1 MSIGS
6 MQCESEYRETC
17 NVLVTLGCLDIRI
30 STRIKKHSVFNKLVV
45 SLKFTVHDQ
54 FGVLAPQFLPEGRNQ
69 LQWSL
74 LELNSGWG
82 GENQHC
88 S

>member
-6 MQCESEYRETC
+6 MQCESEYTEKPATYMLC
-17 NVLVTLGCLDIRI
+17 WGCLDIWI

-54 FGVLAPQFLPEGRNQ
+54 FGVLAPQFLPEGT
-69 LQWSL
+69 S
-74 LELNSGWG
+74 
-82 GENQHC
+82 
-88 S
+88 